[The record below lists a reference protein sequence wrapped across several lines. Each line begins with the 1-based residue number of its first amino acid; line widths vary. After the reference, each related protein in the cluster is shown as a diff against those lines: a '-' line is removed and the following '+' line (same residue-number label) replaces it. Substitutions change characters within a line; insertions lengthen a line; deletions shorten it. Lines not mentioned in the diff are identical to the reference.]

1 MKKTVKY
8 NIVLI
13 EEEFGEV
20 MLEELYKSYRS
31 PNLAMR
37 MRDFIQDRV
46 IDRDKKVKANDGSK
60 CFYDFARVEAEWK
73 DKP

>member
-13 EEEFGEV
+13 EENFGEV
-20 MLEELYKSYRS
+20 MSEKLYKSYHS

-37 MRDFIQDRV
+37 MRDCIQERA
-46 IDRDKKVKANDGSK
+46 IDRDKKVKANDGSER
-60 CFYDFARVEAEWK
+60 FYDFARVEVEWK
-73 DKP
+73 N